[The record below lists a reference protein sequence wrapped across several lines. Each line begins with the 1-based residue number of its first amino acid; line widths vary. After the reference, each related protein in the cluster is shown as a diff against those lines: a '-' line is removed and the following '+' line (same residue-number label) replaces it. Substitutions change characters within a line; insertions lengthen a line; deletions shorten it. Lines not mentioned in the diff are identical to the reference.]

1 MLRILCGALIALV
14 AVLPARAA
22 DGDDVD
28 LGGMKAKAPA
38 TWKAGKPASQMQVA
52 TFTLPKADGDPEDA
66 QVIVYFFGQ
75 GGGGG
80 VDANVKRWQTMFK
93 APAGEKSKTDSFKV
107 GEAKVTT
114 VDVQGTFL
122 SRFPPF
128 DPNAK
133 VTEKPDFRLIGVVF
147 ENPKGPYFIRFVG
160 PQKTVEKHKKDFDAW
175 LKSFK

>member
-1 MLRILCGALIALV
+1 MLRTLCAAV
-14 AVLPARAA
+14 AVLAVAVTARAA
-22 DGDDVD
+22 DGDEVD

-38 TWKAGKPASQMQVA
+38 TWKAGRPIPPLQTA

-66 QVIVYFFGQ
+66 KVTVYFFQGQ
-75 GGGGG
+75 GGS
-80 VDANVKRWQTMFK
+80 VDQNIKRWQGMFK

-114 VDVQGTFL
+114 VDVQGTYL
-122 SRFPPF
+122 DRFPPA

>member
-1 MLRILCGALIALV
+1 MLRTLCGALVVLALV
-14 AVLPARAA
+14 APVWAA
-22 DGDDVD
+22 DDEVD

-38 TWKAGKPASQMQVA
+38 TWKVGRPGSQMQVA
-52 TFTLPKADGDPEDA
+52 TFTLPKVDGDPEDA
-66 QVIVYFFGQ
+66 QVTVYFFGQ

-80 VDANVKRWQTMFK
+80 VDANVKRWQQMFK

-114 VDVQGTFL
+114 VDVQGTYL

-133 VTEKPDFRLIGVVF
+133 VTEKSDFRLVGVVF

-160 PQKTVEKHKKDFDAW
+160 PQKTVEKNKKDFDAW

>member
-28 LGGMKAKAPA
+28 LGGMKAKTPA
-38 TWKAGKPASQMQVA
+38 TRKAGKPATQMQVA
-52 TFTLPKADGDPEDA
+52 TFTLPKADGDPEA
-66 QVIVYFFGQ
+66 GGVIAYLFGRV

-80 VDANVKRWQTMFK
+80 AATVRRWQPILK
-93 APAGEKSKTDSFKV
+93 ARAGEKSKPDSLKV

-114 VDVQGTFL
+114 VDVRGTFL
-122 SRFPPF
+122 SRSPPF

-147 ENPKGPYFIRFVG
+147 ENPKGPYFVRFVG